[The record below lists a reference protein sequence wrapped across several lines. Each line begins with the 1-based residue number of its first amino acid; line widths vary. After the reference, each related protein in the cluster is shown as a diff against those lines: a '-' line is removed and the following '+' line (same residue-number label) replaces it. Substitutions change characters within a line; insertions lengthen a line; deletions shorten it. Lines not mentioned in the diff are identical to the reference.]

1 MSSRA
6 ELKRAQRTELQRAQ
20 LGKRGIRLRLPATS
34 ANLGPGFDAVGLA
47 LSMWLT
53 VEAWPAEE
61 WSIEATGRD
70 HKLCGKVE
78 GNLIIET
85 YKKVIEDVWVSAPK
99 ALRLQIDNEIPLGMG
114 CGSSAAAI
122 CAGEALA
129 DHFGGL
135 NGLNLSDERIVT
147 GASHREGHPDNVA
160 ACWYGGFT
168 VSASTPHGVKAASF
182 AGNADWELMLA
193 MQPTALATK
202 EARALLPETYSKA
215 DTVFN
220 VQRAALLTAAFAQ
233 GRLDLLKTA
242 MQDRIH
248 QPYRLKAC
256 PLLERLLPL
265 AEEPYVAGVA
275 LSGAGPSVLVIL
287 NEGIT
292 PLQKTE
298 LLVKAGREIEW
309 VPLRI
314 AGGVEREVL

>member
-1 MSSRA
+1 
-6 ELKRAQRTELQRAQ
+6 
-20 LGKRGIRLRLPATS
+20 LPATS

-47 LSMWLT
+47 LSMYLT

-61 WSIEATGRD
+61 STPEWSIEATGRD
-70 HKLCGKVE
+70 AEVVGRVD
-78 GNLIIET
+78 GNLIVET
-85 YKKVIEDVWVSAPK
+85 YRKIIEDVGADAPEV
-99 ALRLQIDNEIPLGMG
+99 LRLKIHNEIPLGMG

-122 CAGEALA
+122 CAAEALA
-129 DHFGGL
+129 DHFGRL
-135 NGLNLSDERIVT
+135 QSSDERSVSDAT
-147 GASHREGHPDNVA
+147 MCEGHPDNVA

-168 VSASTPHGVKAASF
+168 VSAGTGSGVKTASF
-182 AGNADWELMLA
+182 AGNPEWELMLA

-242 MQDRIH
+242 MQDRMH
-248 QPYRLKAC
+248 QPYRMKAC
-256 PLLERLLPL
+256 GLLEKLLPL

-292 PLQKTE
+292 PLEKTE
-298 LLVKAGREIEW
+298 LLVKAGGGIEW
-309 VPLRI
+309 VPVRI
-314 AGGVEREVL
+314 AGGVEREVLG

>member
-1 MSSRA
+1 MSSRG
-6 ELKRAQRTELQRAQ
+6 ELE
-20 LGKRGIRLRLPATS
+20 KRGIRLRLPATS

-53 VEAWPAEE
+53 VEAWPADE

-70 HKLCGKVE
+70 AELCGKLE
-78 GNLIIET
+78 GNLIVDT
-85 YKKVIEDVWVSAPK
+85 YLRIAEEVWADFP
-99 ALRLQIDNEIPLGMG
+99 ALRLRINNEIPLGMG

-122 CAGEALA
+122 CAAHALV
-129 DHFGGL
+129 DHFGPSSEKAMNRGDAV
-135 NGLNLSDERIVT
+135 SVSSASRI
-147 GASHREGHPDNVA
+147 EGHPDNVA

-168 VSASTPHGVKAASF
+168 VSASTAHGVEAASF
-182 AGNADWELMLA
+182 PGNPDWELMLA

-202 EARALLPETYSKA
+202 EARALLPETYSRA
-215 DTVFN
+215 DAVFN
-220 VQRAALLTAAFAQ
+220 VQRASLLTAAFAQ

-248 QPYRLKAC
+248 QLYRTNAC
-256 PLLERLLPL
+256 PLLDKLLPL
-265 AEEPYVAGVA
+265 AGEPYVAGLA

-298 LLVKAGREIEW
+298 LLVKAGHGIEW
-309 VPLRI
+309 VPVRI
-314 AGGVEREVL
+314 AGGVEREVLQAT

>member
-6 ELKRAQRTELQRAQ
+6 ELQRAQSAELQRAQ
-20 LGKRGIRLRLPATS
+20 LAKRGIRLRLPATS

-47 LSMWLT
+47 VSMWLT

-61 WSIEATGRD
+61 WSIEAAGRD
-70 HKLCGKVE
+70 AEIVGKMD

-85 YKKVIEDVWVSAPK
+85 YKKVIEDVWVNAPE
-99 ALRLQIDNEIPLGMG
+99 ALRLQINNEIPLGMG

-122 CAGEALA
+122 CAGVALA
-129 DHFGGL
+129 DHFGGPD
-135 NGLNLSDERIVT
+135 GLHWGDEGIVSS
-147 GASHREGHPDNVA
+147 AAYREGHPDNVA

-168 VSASTPHGVKAASF
+168 ASAKTERGVKAASF
-182 AGNADWELMLA
+182 AGNPDWELMLA
-193 MQPTALATK
+193 MQPTGLATK
-202 EARALLPETYSKA
+202 EARALLPETYSRA

-248 QPYRLKAC
+248 QPYRLKPC

-265 AEEPYVAGVA
+265 AEKPYVAGVA
-275 LSGAGPSVLVIL
+275 LSGAGPSVLLIL
-287 NEGIT
+287 NERIT